1 MWMTMW
7 LACGP
12 ASVESNQIAT
22 KPMEH
27 SPEKTVKEPPDKPV
41 VQPSKPLVK
50 GALFFAKLPD
60 CVSECIA
67 EVTRMVPEWN
77 PQVALDALY
86 AGPSKKD
93 GNVRL
98 LACESTGAKVTSI
111 EKGVARVDLQGGC
124 GGCGTVSVYDLIL
137 PTLKAFPEIN
147 VVQVY
152 DPSGKSQIEGPKTDS
167 RPACLEP

>member
-7 LACGP
+7 LACGQ
-12 ASVESNQIAT
+12 ASVESNQTAT
-22 KPMEH
+22 RPAEH
-27 SPEKTVKEPPDKPV
+27 SPEKTVKKPADKPI

-50 GALFFAKLPD
+50 GTLFFAKSSD
-60 CVSECIA
+60 CVSDCIA
-67 EVTRMVPEWN
+67 EITRMVPEWN

-93 GNVRL
+93 GNLRL

-111 EKGVARVDLQGGC
+111 EAGLARVDLLGGC
-124 GGCGTVSVYDLIL
+124 GGCGTTSVYDLIL
-137 PTLKAFPEIN
+137 PTLKEFPEIN
-147 VVQVY
+147 VVHVY
-152 DPSGKSQIEGPKTDS
+152 DPRGKSQIEGPQIDS